1 MQKQQPSSIQN
12 TEDQGF
18 HNNKQKFRRQGRPER
33 FQRRRYSIEDTDGDQ
48 KAQRW
53 FYNHCAGIQ
62 SHGNLACQSMDM
74 ERSKYQLAE
83 KEAGQI
89 AWMPYMGIQNTTTA
103 SVISIEIAL

>member
-33 FQRRRYSIEDTDGDQ
+33 FQRRRCSIEDTDGDQ

-89 AWMPYMGIQNTTTA
+89 GVDAVHGDTEYNNGQCDQH
-103 SVISIEIAL
+103 